1 VISAIDFVS
10 TTEALEKAKGFVNT
24 KVLEVQRF
32 AEAGR
37 AGLGWCQDGEG
48 GILKL

>member
-1 VISAIDFVS
+1 MISAIDFFL

-32 AEAGR
+32 AEAG
-37 AGLGWCQDGEG
+37 AALEGLGWAGAMAW
-48 GILKL
+48 